1 MKINE
6 YEIKS
11 MDIELKLFNGVTFEP
26 KRCIVEI
33 SRYGNIYQV
42 TIGIVN
48 ADIRPIVNGFE
59 RKDIIYTKFSN
70 DNPDIIIR
78 DFAKWYNY
86 GVIRGLQNDTN

>member
-1 MKINE
+1 MKVNE

-11 MDIELKLFNGVTFEP
+11 MDIELKLFNGSAFEP
-26 KRCIVEI
+26 KRCVVEI

-48 ADIRPIVNGFE
+48 DDIRPLVNGFE
-59 RKDIIYTKFSN
+59 RKDIIYSKFSN
-70 DNPDIIIR
+70 DDPDKIIL

-86 GVIRGLQNDTN
+86 SVIRGASK